1 VPEPSGHIEVI
12 LMRSIALLLCLASLP
27 FPAGALA
34 QSAPGRCP
42 AEPATAVAVAAAA
55 PAWSGAGMAR
65 PDLAQNAVTVML
77 QEIERVGLTPVAA
90 LQASATS
97 YLPTQT
103 AGPQAAGPCVPMV
116 TLAVAT
122 TAPRMI
128 ALYVSRYTEQVTVTA
143 SVTLPDG
150 RLWQRTRADTAAWY
164 SGYVPIP
171 FSIGGYFIG
180 GLPIATSQA
189 AGEQAATA
197 RAVAA
202 LADSIVRILR
212 GAPAPTGPTG

>member
-1 VPEPSGHIEVI
+1 MRVI
-12 LMRSIALLLCLASLP
+12 VLLAFLASLP
-27 FPAGALA
+27 LPAVSLA
-34 QSAPGRCP
+34 QPATGRCP
-42 AEPATAVAVAAAA
+42 AEPATAAAVAAAA

-65 PDLAQNAVTVML
+65 PDLAQSAVTVML

-103 AGPQAAGPCVPMV
+103 AGPQATGPCVPVV

-122 TAPRMI
+122 TAPQMI

-150 RLWQRTRADTAAWY
+150 RLWQRTRTADCDLAGGQRAGRDRARRCGACGRHRPYLARDTPPYRPGPLTA
-164 SGYVPIP
+164 GQRRI
-171 FSIGGYFIG
+171 
-180 GLPIATSQA
+180 
-189 AGEQAATA
+189 
-197 RAVAA
+197 RAYT
-202 LADSIVRILR
+202 R
-212 GAPAPTGPTG
+212 

>member
-1 VPEPSGHIEVI
+1 MRVI
-12 LMRSIALLLCLASLP
+12 VLLAFLASLP
-27 FPAGALA
+27 LPAVSLA
-34 QSAPGRCP
+34 QPATGRCP
-42 AEPATAVAVAAAA
+42 AEPATAAAVAAAA

-65 PDLAQNAVTVML
+65 PDLAQSAVTVML

-103 AGPQAAGPCVPMV
+103 AGPQATGPCVPVV

-122 TAPRMI
+122 TAPQMI

-150 RLWQRTRADTAAWY
+150 RLWQRTRTDTTAWY

-189 AGEQAATA
+189 ASEQAATA

-202 LADSIVRILR
+202 LAGDIVRILR
-212 GAPAPTGPTG
+212 GTLRPTGPAL